1 MENKSS
7 ETELASWSPIVW
19 TARGVGAWTRF
30 WFTSIDPT
38 GLHCLRFLSG
48 LLFLAWLL
56 PLFGDYSALFG
67 LDGFFGNRA
76 YVQASEMQGG
86 SPYPIGWSLIFLFG
100 GNAGMFFWFSVAVL
114 ALFTLGVATRITGV
128 LTWLVVVSHTANPAL
143 HYDADYLLMILAFY
157 LMIGHLLLGQFG
169 QQQSAVGRFAGTT
182 DLLTPF
188 RRVSVA
194 PSFAAN
200 LVVRLIQVHF
210 SIIIVTS
217 AFHKLQFAE
226 WWTGVAF
233 WYSLHPPREMNIELL
248 RELSGTANPTLFCL
262 SLGAYATLAW
272 QFAFPLFAFRPR
284 WRPLLLIGAVAGW
297 LGSAFIFRL
306 PYFGPV
312 YAIACLSFLTAPEWA
327 WILNRSP
334 SVTVAG
340 PAQEGVKKLKFRP
353 RVGG

>member
-1 MENKSS
+1 MANETP

-19 TARGVGAWTRF
+19 ITRGIGAWTRF
-30 WFTSIDPT
+30 WFTPIDPT

-67 LDGFFGNRA
+67 LDGFFGTEA
-76 YVQASEMQGG
+76 YKQASQLPGG

-100 GNAGMFFWFSVAVL
+100 NPGLFLWFSIAVL
-114 ALFTLGVATRITGV
+114 ILFTLGVATRITGV

-157 LMIGHLLLGQFG
+157 LMIGHLFLGQFG
-169 QQQSAVGRFAGTT
+169 QQQSPIGLVAGTA

-194 PSFAAN
+194 PSHAAN
-200 LVVRLIQVHF
+200 LAVRLIQVNF
-210 SIIIVTS
+210 AIIIVTS

-233 WYSLHPPREMNIELL
+233 WYSLHPPREMSIELL
-248 RELSGTANPTLFCL
+248 RDLSRTANPTLFCL
-262 SLGAYATLAW
+262 SLAAYATLAW

-297 LGSAFIFRL
+297 LGSASIFRL

-312 YAIACLSFLTAPEWA
+312 YMIACLSLLSAREWA

-334 SVTVAG
+334 SVAG